1 MEDRGHCV
9 SDTNTC
15 INTEFQSMYK
25 YGEWSAF
32 VIVIPIIHND
42 YEIWDISR
50 QFPLI
55 ALTLFIFYRYG
66 NGSWPLLMN
75 LRMVLP
81 KDN

>member
-1 MEDRGHCV
+1 MVDRGPCV

-15 INTEFQSMYK
+15 INTKFQSMYK
-25 YGEWSAF
+25 YRECSAF
-32 VIVIPIIHND
+32 VIVIPILHND
-42 YEIWDISR
+42 YEIGDIFQ

-75 LRMVLP
+75 LRMELP
-81 KDN
+81 KDI